1 MKALMGLLLLLVS
14 GSVFAGDAIYTG
26 LFSNKALDGYDTVA
40 YFTEGKPVKGNSAYI
55 TEYKGADWYFSSKQN
70 RDLFVKN
77 PDKYAPQ
84 YGGFCA
90 WAVAAKND
98 RAPGDPQ
105 QWTIV
110 KDTNNV
116 AKLYLNY
123 DKTIKQRWEQDI
135 SGFIVKGDKNWPTLL
150 AN

>member
-14 GSVFAGDAIYTG
+14 GSVLAGDAIYTG
-26 LFSNKALDGYDTVA
+26 YFSNKALDGYDTVA

-70 RDLFVKN
+70 RDLFVSH
-77 PDKYAPQ
+77 PEKYAPQ

-98 RAPGDPQ
+98 RAPGDPL

-110 KDTNNV
+110 KGSDNTP
-116 AKLYLNY
+116 KLYLNY

-135 SGFIVKGDKNWPTLL
+135 AGFIVKGDKNWPILL